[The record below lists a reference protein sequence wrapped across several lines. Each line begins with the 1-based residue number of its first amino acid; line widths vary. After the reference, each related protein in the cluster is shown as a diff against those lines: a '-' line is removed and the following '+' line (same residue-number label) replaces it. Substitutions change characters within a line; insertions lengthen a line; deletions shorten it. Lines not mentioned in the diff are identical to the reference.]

1 MPFPAEDRGREC
13 LWAFPVPSYS
23 SPTTSISTRNSGQ
36 ASPSI
41 SERARNRDVVIAVV
55 EGTRDSRPTR
65 LGCECSRAAPV
76 TAEKG
81 LPVPRDGLAM
91 DSNQAMERASH
102 PKPGVLSDFIL
113 GSQDGIVNVLGII
126 LGLSAATR
134 DVRII
139 LVATLAALGA
149 ESIAMG
155 AVAYTSTRARRR
167 LYLSQV
173 VQERREM
180 EEVPQTERDEV
191 RNILAGW
198 GYKDADLEEI
208 VERICRNPTA
218 ELEFMMSF
226 ELKLSPVEVGAP
238 RASAFLV
245 GTATVVGHFIP
256 LSPFFFVG
264 SDVLLGAVLAILLS
278 GVALFGIGWYE
289 AKITV
294 GSWWREGLE
303 MLVIGLAGG
312 VAGYVIGRLVGAA

>member
-1 MPFPAEDRGREC
+1 
-13 LWAFPVPSYS
+13 
-23 SPTTSISTRNSGQ
+23 
-36 ASPSI
+36 
-41 SERARNRDVVIAVV
+41 
-55 EGTRDSRPTR
+55 
-65 LGCECSRAAPV
+65 
-76 TAEKG
+76 
-81 LPVPRDGLAM
+81 M

-173 VQERREM
+173 VQEQREM

-191 RNILAGW
+191 RGILAGW

-226 ELKLSPVEVGAP
+226 ELKLSPVEAGAP

-256 LSPFFFVG
+256 LSPFFVG
-264 SDVLLGAVLAILLS
+264 SDVLLGAFLAVLLS

>member
-1 MPFPAEDRGREC
+1 MDAR
-13 LWAFPVPSYS
+13 
-23 SPTTSISTRNSGQ
+23 Q
-36 ASPSI
+36 AK
-41 SERARNRDVVIAVV
+41 ERA
-55 EGTRDSRPTR
+55 T
-65 LGCECSRAAPV
+65 
-76 TAEKG
+76 
-81 LPVPRDGLAM
+81 
-91 DSNQAMERASH
+91 H
-102 PKPGVLSDFIL
+102 PKPTALSDFIL

-180 EEVPQTERDEV
+180 KEVPQEERDEV
-191 RNILAGW
+191 RDILAKW
-198 GYKDADLEEI
+198 GYRAADLDDL
-208 VERICRNPTA
+208 VDRICRNPTA

-226 ELKLSPVEVGAP
+226 ELKLAPVEATAP

-256 LSPFFFVG
+256 LSPFFFIG
-264 SDVLLGAVLAILLS
+264 SDVLLGAALAIALS
-278 GVALFGIGWYE
+278 AIALFGIGWYE
-289 AKITV
+289 ARITV

-303 MLVIGLAGG
+303 MLVIGLGGG
-312 VAGYVIGRLVGAA
+312 VAGYLIGRLVGAA

>member
-1 MPFPAEDRGREC
+1 MDE
-13 LWAFPVPSYS
+13 
-23 SPTTSISTRNSGQ
+23 IQ
-36 ASPSI
+36 AR
-41 SERARNRDVVIAVV
+41 ERA
-55 EGTRDSRPTR
+55 T
-65 LGCECSRAAPV
+65 
-76 TAEKG
+76 
-81 LPVPRDGLAM
+81 
-91 DSNQAMERASH
+91 H
-102 PKPGVLSDFIL
+102 PKPTVLSDFIL
-113 GSQDGIVNVLGII
+113 WGQDGIVNVLGII

-167 LYLSQV
+167 LYLSQA

-180 EEVPQTERDEV
+180 KEIPQTERDEV
-191 RNILAGW
+191 RGILAGW
-198 GYKDADLEEI
+198 GYKGADLEEI

-226 ELKLSPVEVGAP
+226 ELKLSPVEAGAP

-256 LSPFFFVG
+256 LRPFFFAG
-264 SDVLLGAVLAILLS
+264 SYVLLAAVLAILLS
-278 GVALFGIGWYE
+278 GLALFGIGWYE

-294 GSWWREGLE
+294 GSWWRGRRE
-303 MLVIGLAGG
+303 MLGTRPGGGGAGG
-312 VAGYVIGRLVGAA
+312 GR

>member
-1 MPFPAEDRGREC
+1 M
-13 LWAFPVPSYS
+13 
-23 SPTTSISTRNSGQ
+23 
-36 ASPSI
+36 
-41 SERARNRDVVIAVV
+41 
-55 EGTRDSRPTR
+55 
-65 LGCECSRAAPV
+65 
-76 TAEKG
+76 
-81 LPVPRDGLAM
+81 PVPRDGRAM

-113 GSQDGIVNVLGII
+113 GSQDGIVDVLGII

-180 EEVPQTERDEV
+180 EDVPQTERDEV
-191 RNILAGW
+191 REILAGW

-226 ELKLSPVEVGAP
+226 ELKLSPSRRVLRRRARSSSGPPPAWGPSSLLVRSSSSGATC
-238 RASAFLV
+238 S
-245 GTATVVGHFIP
+245 
-256 LSPFFFVG
+256 S
-264 SDVLLGAVLAILLS
+264 
-278 GVALFGIGWYE
+278 E
-289 AKITV
+289 
-294 GSWWREGLE
+294 
-303 MLVIGLAGG
+303 
-312 VAGYVIGRLVGAA
+312 

>member
-1 MPFPAEDRGREC
+1 MSQPETRLNSSAATRPNPPSRRSWTRSARKHPASDRSSQPRRHGS
-13 LWAFPVPSYS
+13 WAVRG
-23 SPTTSISTRNSGQ
+23 TSGT
-36 ASPSI
+36 APP
-41 SERARNRDVVIAVV
+41 ERAYRF
-55 EGTRDSRPTR
+55 
-65 LGCECSRAAPV
+65 LGMAR
-76 TAEKG
+76 T
-81 LPVPRDGLAM
+81 M
-91 DSNQAMERASH
+91 DSNEARERASH
-102 PKPGVLSDFIL
+102 PKPTVLSDFIL

-167 LYLSQV
+167 LYLSQAV
-173 VQERREM
+173 VERREM
-180 EEVPQTERDEV
+180 KELPKTERDEV
-191 RNILAGW
+191 REILAGW

-226 ELKLSPVEVGAP
+226 ELKLSPVEAGAP
-238 RASAFLV
+238 RV
-245 GTATVVGHFIP
+245 
-256 LSPFFFVG
+256 SPFFFVG

-289 AKITV
+289 SKITV

-303 MLVIGLAGG
+303 MLVIGLGGG

>member
-1 MPFPAEDRGREC
+1 
-13 LWAFPVPSYS
+13 
-23 SPTTSISTRNSGQ
+23 
-36 ASPSI
+36 
-41 SERARNRDVVIAVV
+41 
-55 EGTRDSRPTR
+55 
-65 LGCECSRAAPV
+65 
-76 TAEKG
+76 
-81 LPVPRDGLAM
+81 
-91 DSNQAMERASH
+91 
-102 PKPGVLSDFIL
+102 
-113 GSQDGIVNVLGII
+113 VNVLGII

-167 LYLSQV
+167 LYLSQAL
-173 VQERREM
+173 QERREM
-180 EEVPQTERDEV
+180 KEVPETERDEV
-191 RNILAGW
+191 RKILAQW
-198 GYKDADLEEI
+198 GYNDVDREEI

-226 ELKLSPVEVGAP
+226 ELKLAPVEPGAP

-245 GTATVVGHFIP
+245 GSATVVGHFIP
-256 LSPFFFVG
+256 LVPFFLVG
-264 SDVLLGAVLAILLS
+264 NDIILGAALAVLFS

-303 MLVIGLAGG
+303 MLVIGLSGG
-312 VAGYVIGRLVGAA
+312 VAGYLIGRLVGAA